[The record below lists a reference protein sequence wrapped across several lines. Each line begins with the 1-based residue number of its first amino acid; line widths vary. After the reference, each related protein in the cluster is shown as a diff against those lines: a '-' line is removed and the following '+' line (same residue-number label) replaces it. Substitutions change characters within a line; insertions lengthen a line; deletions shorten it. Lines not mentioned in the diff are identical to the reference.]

1 MLKLCKQ
8 IGQTTAVGTGLAD
21 GFQSR
26 LFEMIIY
33 YFFDQMSYFTTQEV
47 GNPMQIIKYVELP
60 RFQPILKHYFNF
72 VGSLF
77 TLKTF
82 IGDF

>member
-1 MLKLCKQ
+1 
-8 IGQTTAVGTGLAD
+8 
-21 GFQSR
+21 
-26 LFEMIIY
+26 
-33 YFFDQMSYFTTQEV
+33 MSYFTTQEV

-60 RFQPILKHYFNF
+60 RFQPIL
-72 VGSLF
+72 

>member
-1 MLKLCKQ
+1 
-8 IGQTTAVGTGLAD
+8 
-21 GFQSR
+21 
-26 LFEMIIY
+26 
-33 YFFDQMSYFTTQEV
+33 MSYFTTQEV

-60 RFQPILKHYFNF
+60 RFQPILKHQFNF